1 MGAPHTPG
9 FTVLDHHGVTPTIGP
24 RVFIADTAR
33 VIGDV
38 HIGEASSIWYG
49 SVVRGDVHHI
59 RIGARVNIQ
68 DLSVLHVTS
77 GRHPTVVGDDV
88 TVGHRAILHGC
99 TIEARALV
107 GMGATVM
114 DQAVVG
120 EESMVGAGALV
131 TPGTV
136 VPPRTLMI
144 GSPARPT
151 RLLSDAELIWLR
163 ESAQH
168 YVALAATYLDAALAT

>member
-1 MGAPHTPG
+1 MGVPHIPG
-9 FTVLDHHGVTPTIGP
+9 LTVVDHHGVTPTIGP

-38 HIGEASSIWYG
+38 HVGEDSSIWYG

-59 RIGARVNIQ
+59 RVGARVNIQ

-77 GRHPTVVGDDV
+77 GRYPTIVGDDV

-99 TIEARALV
+99 TIGARALV

-131 TPGTV
+131 TPGTIV
-136 VPPRTLMI
+136 EPRTLVI
-144 GSPARPT
+144 GSPARPKRPLT
-151 RLLSDAELIWLR
+151 DEELRWLR
-163 ESAQH
+163 ASAGH
-168 YVALAATYLDAALAT
+168 YVELAATYLDAARGT